1 MCSGGKRNMMKSQIL
16 TEKETEQIRFSILAS
31 GSTGN
36 ATLVETADQKILIDC
51 GLSGKK
57 MEGLFSQIGRSIED
71 LDAILITH
79 EHSDHIKG
87 LGVLARKYKLPIY
100 ANQKTWN
107 AMNGMIGEVALE
119 QKFEFGMETVK
130 DFGSLQVE
138 SFGVSH
144 DAVEP
149 MFYIFH
155 NGNKKFV
162 MITDTGYVSDRMKG
176 HIANADAYLFE
187 SNHDVEMLRMGRYPW
202 NVKRRI
208 LGDEGHVSNE
218 DAGIA
223 MSEVI
228 GDRTKRIYLGHLSKD
243 NNMKDLARMSVSQ
256 TLKQEGIIVGES
268 LDLFD
273 TDPEQPTDLFTI

>member
-1 MCSGGKRNMMKSQIL
+1 MMKSQIL

-36 ATLVETADQKILIDC
+36 ATLVETGDQKILIDC

-57 MEGLFSQIGRSIED
+57 MAELFSQVGRSIED

-100 ANQKTWN
+100 ANQKTWQ
-107 AMNGMIGEVALE
+107 AMNGMIGEVALD

-130 DFGSLQVE
+130 SFGSLQVE

-144 DAVEP
+144 DAAEP

-243 NNMKDLARMSVSQ
+243 NNMKDLARMSVGQ
-256 TLKQEGIIVGES
+256 TLRQEGIIVGET

-273 TDPEQPTDLFTI
+273 TDPEQPTNLFTI

>member
-1 MCSGGKRNMMKSQIL
+1 MFA
-16 TEKETEQIRFSILAS
+16 KEIKTANQATDQLRFSILAS
-31 GSTGN
+31 GSSGN
-36 ATLVETADQKILIDC
+36 ATLIETADQTILVDC

-57 MEGLFSQIGRSIED
+57 IEHLFSEVGRSMTD
-71 LDAILITH
+71 VDAILVTH
-79 EHSDHIKG
+79 EHVDHIKG
-87 LGVLARKYKLPIY
+87 LGVLARRYEVPVY
-100 ANQKTWN
+100 ANAKTWA
-107 AMNGMIGEVALE
+107 AMETSIGEINSA
-119 QKFEFGMETVK
+119 QKFQFDMETVK
-130 DFGSLQVE
+130 SFGSLQVE

-144 DAVEP
+144 DAAEP

-155 NGNKKFV
+155 SGKKKFV

-228 GDRTKRIYLGHLSKD
+228 GDATKRIYLGHLSKD
-243 NNMKDLARMSVSQ
+243 NNMKDLARMAVSQ
-256 TLKQEGIIVGES
+256 TLAGEGIIVGEQI
-268 LDLFD
+268 DLFD
-273 TDPEQPTDLFTI
+273 TDPEIPTPIFTI

>member
-1 MCSGGKRNMMKSQIL
+1 MFA
-16 TEKETEQIRFSILAS
+16 KEIKTANQATDQLRFSILAS
-31 GSTGN
+31 GSSGN
-36 ATLVETADQKILIDC
+36 ATLIETADQTILVDC

-57 MEGLFSQIGRSIED
+57 IEHLFSEVGRSMTD
-71 LDAILITH
+71 VDAILVTH
-79 EHSDHIKG
+79 EHVDHIKG
-87 LGVLARKYKLPIY
+87 LGVLARRYEVPVY
-100 ANQKTWN
+100 ANAKTWV
-107 AMNGMIGEVALE
+107 AMETSIGEINSA
-119 QKFEFGMETVK
+119 QKFQFDMETVK
-130 DFGSLQVE
+130 SFGSLQVE

-144 DAVEP
+144 DAAEP

-155 NGNKKFV
+155 SGKKKFV

-228 GDRTKRIYLGHLSKD
+228 GDATKRIYLGHLSKD
-243 NNMKDLARMSVSQ
+243 NNMKDLARMAVSQ
-256 TLKQEGIIVGES
+256 TLAGEGIIVGEQI
-268 LDLFD
+268 DLFD
-273 TDPEQPTDLFTI
+273 TDPEIPTPIFTI

>member
-1 MCSGGKRNMMKSQIL
+1 MFANKIL
-16 TEKETEQIRFSILAS
+16 TEKDTDQIRFSILAS
-31 GSTGN
+31 GSSGN
-36 ATLVETADQKILIDC
+36 ATLIETGGQKILVDC

-57 MEGLFSQIGRSIED
+57 MEGLFAQVGRNMND

-100 ANQKTWN
+100 ANAKTWK
-107 AMNGMIGEVALE
+107 AMDNMIGEVSSD
-119 QKFEFGMETVK
+119 QKFQFDMETVK
-130 DFGSLQVE
+130 SFGSMQVE

-144 DAVEP
+144 DAIEP

-176 HIANADAYLFE
+176 HIAGADAYLFE

-218 DAGIA
+218 DAAIA

-228 GDRTKRIYLGHLSKD
+228 TDQTKRIYLGHLSKD
-243 NNMKDLARMSVSQ
+243 NNMKELARMSVTQ
-256 TLKQEGIIVGES
+256 TLISEGIDVGGKLEI
-268 LDLFD
+268 FD
-273 TDPEQPTDLFTI
+273 TDPDNATSIFTI

>member
-1 MCSGGKRNMMKSQIL
+1 MFAKEIKIASQATDQL
-16 TEKETEQIRFSILAS
+16 RFSILAS
-31 GSTGN
+31 GSSGN
-36 ATLVETADQKILIDC
+36 ATLVETADQTILVDC

-57 MEGLFSQIGRSIED
+57 IEHLFSEVGRSMAD
-71 LDAILITH
+71 VDAILVTH
-79 EHSDHIKG
+79 EHVDHIKG
-87 LGVLARKYKLPIY
+87 LGVLARRYEVPVY
-100 ANQKTWN
+100 ANAKTWA
-107 AMNGMIGEVALE
+107 AMETTIGEINSE
-119 QKFEFGMETVK
+119 QKFQFDMETVK
-130 DFGSLQVE
+130 SFGSLQVE

-144 DAVEP
+144 DAAEP

-155 NGNKKFV
+155 SGKKKFV

-218 DAGIA
+218 DAAIA

-228 GDRTKRIYLGHLSKD
+228 GDATKRIYLGHLSKD
-243 NNMKDLARMSVSQ
+243 NNMKDLARMAVSQ
-256 TLKQEGIIVGES
+256 TLAGEGIIVGEQV
-268 LDLFD
+268 DLFD
-273 TDPEQPTDLFTI
+273 TDPEVPTSIFTI

>member
-1 MCSGGKRNMMKSQIL
+1 MFANKIL
-16 TEKETEQIRFSILAS
+16 TEKDTDQIRFSILAS
-31 GSTGN
+31 GSSGN
-36 ATLVETADQKILIDC
+36 ATLIETGDQKILVDC

-57 MEGLFSQIGRSIED
+57 MEGLFAQVGRNMND

-100 ANQKTWN
+100 ANAKTWK
-107 AMNGMIGEVALE
+107 AMDNMIGEVSSD
-119 QKFEFGMETVK
+119 QKFQFDMETVK
-130 DFGSLQVE
+130 SFGSMQVE

-144 DAVEP
+144 DAIEP

-176 HIANADAYLFE
+176 HIAGADAYLFE

-218 DAGIA
+218 EAAIA

-228 GDRTKRIYLGHLSKD
+228 TDQTKRIYLGHLSKD
-243 NNMKDLARMSVSQ
+243 NNMKELARMSVTQ
-256 TLKQEGIIVGES
+256 TLISEGIDVGGKLEI
-268 LDLFD
+268 FD
-273 TDPEQPTDLFTI
+273 TDPDNATSIFTI

>member
-1 MCSGGKRNMMKSQIL
+1 MFANKIL
-16 TEKETEQIRFSILAS
+16 TEKDTDQIRFSILAS
-31 GSTGN
+31 GSSGN
-36 ATLVETADQKILIDC
+36 ATLIETGDQKILVDC

-57 MEGLFSQIGRSIED
+57 MEGLFAQVGRNMND

-100 ANQKTWN
+100 ANAKTWK
-107 AMNGMIGEVALE
+107 AMDNMIGEVSSD
-119 QKFEFGMETVK
+119 QKFQFDMETVK
-130 DFGSLQVE
+130 SFGSMQVE

-144 DAVEP
+144 DAIEP

-176 HIANADAYLFE
+176 HIAGADAYLFE

-218 DAGIA
+218 DAAIA

-228 GDRTKRIYLGHLSKD
+228 TNQTKRIYLGHLSKD
-243 NNMKDLARMSVSQ
+243 NNMKELARMSVTQ
-256 TLKQEGIIVGES
+256 TLISEGIDVGGKLEI
-268 LDLFD
+268 FD
-273 TDPEQPTDLFTI
+273 TDPDNATSIFTI